1 MNKVLF
7 TVDKKTLASL
17 LMIMSNIIKRSTSY
31 KKYQICEF
39 TVTKNKITINTA
51 GFSYHLEAE
60 TSGGAKFTTNIIPL
74 SKAIRTFKDSTLSFT
89 LSQNLISCG
98 TFRLDV
104 VSTFFNTDRIL
115 RKIDL
120 PINFRKGHLINLLNC
135 KYTPEELEFN
145 KIMGLVQEAENDLN
159 SDIIRISNILADYG
173 VSAEDV
179 NNFVRS
185 KLIY

>member
-1 MNKVLF
+1 MDKVLF
-7 TVDKKTLASL
+7 TVNKKTLASL
-17 LMIMSNIIKRSTSY
+17 LMIISNIIKCSTSY
-31 KKYQICEF
+31 KKYQVCEF
-39 TVTKNKITINTA
+39 TLSKNKITINTA
-51 GFSYHLEAE
+51 GFSYHMEAE

-74 SKAIRTFKDSTLSFT
+74 TKAIRTFSDSTLSFT

-104 VSTFFNTDRIL
+104 VSTFINTDRIL

-120 PINFRKGHLINLLNC
+120 PINFGKGHLVNLLSG
-135 KYTPEELEFN
+135 KYTSEELEFN
-145 KIMGLVQEAENDLN
+145 KIIGLIHEAENDLK
-159 SDIIRISNILADYG
+159 SDITRICNILSDYG

-185 KLIY
+185 KLI